1 MSEAER
7 PRPFVLGV
15 AGGTGSGKS
24 TVADRLIG
32 AFGRDRVAVISIDSY
47 YRNHPELA
55 LDARARVDYDHPDSI
70 DWELLRTHI
79 ESLLDGQPVDVPI
92 YDFTVFAR
100 SDAVATVRPAPIV
113 VIEGILVLWEP
124 DIRELM
130 DLRVFVD
137 ADPDVRFIRRLQR
150 DVSER
155 GRTAESVIEQ
165 YLSTVRPAHL
175 NFIEP
180 SKRYADVI
188 IPHGGMNERALD
200 MLIARV
206 ALMC

>member
-1 MSEAER
+1 MPETAKT
-7 PRPFVLGV
+7 RPFVLGV

-32 AFGRDRVAVISIDSY
+32 NFGRDRVAVIAIDSY
-47 YRNHPELA
+47 YRNHPELG
-55 LDARARVDYDHPDSI
+55 LEERARIDYDHPDSI
-70 DWELLRTHI
+70 DWGLLRSHLAA
-79 ESLLDGQPVDVPI
+79 LLDGQPIDVPI
-92 YDFTVFAR
+92 YDFAVFAR

-124 DIRELM
+124 EIRELM

-155 GRTAESVIEQ
+155 GRTVESVIEQ
-165 YLSTVRPAHL
+165 YLGTVRPAHL

-180 SKRYADVI
+180 SKRYADII

-206 ALMC
+206 ALLC